1 MNWEFLSEATTV
13 KQKDALGFGYCS
25 RVSTV
30 FNRFDDLEKGFKG
43 GNVML
48 SLTVEEEVED
58 ETVLYI
64 YI

>member
-1 MNWEFLSEATTV
+1 
-13 KQKDALGFGYCS
+13 
-25 RVSTV
+25 V

-58 ETVLYI
+58 ETVYI
-64 YI
+64 YMII